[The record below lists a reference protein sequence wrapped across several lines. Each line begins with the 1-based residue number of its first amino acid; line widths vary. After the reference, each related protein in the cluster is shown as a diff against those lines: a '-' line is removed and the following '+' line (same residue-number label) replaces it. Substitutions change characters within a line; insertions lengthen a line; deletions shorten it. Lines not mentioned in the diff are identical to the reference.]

1 MTESNGTA
9 KHDTRALLDAF
20 FEKKSEVAA
29 VLRDLGSI
37 ATEVGAKSLGER
49 IAHDLVKKLDEDR
62 FHLVVVGEFNH
73 GKTTFVNSLLGES
86 ALATGVTPT
95 TAAIH
100 HLRWADAPEAFVVY
114 ASGRREPIPFGD
126 AKKFA
131 VGGGAVG
138 EEVDFLEIGY
148 PAKLLKERI
157 LLVDTPGV
165 NDLSHQRADITYSYI
180 PRADAVLFLLD
191 AGQILKESE
200 RVFLN
205 DKILKAS
212 RDKIVFVI
220 TKWDL
225 LSADERTEA
234 LAYAKEQLAKLV
246 KDPVVFPVSAENA
259 LAGDAARSGISGGS
273 SPTPHDVSRRRA
285 RAHLA
290 RQHALGEGVS
300 ASITLAKGVDARRR
314 SLAMQT
320 EELDRRIGLL
330 EVDLAGQSRTIEQR
344 RFPTSAKRSAAS
356 RWAPKKDLD
365 KFVDDMIRQVP
376 DVIDNAPAGGLK
388 QYLPA
393 FLEDELKKWAEHATR
408 GVASQLETLAEK
420 TIALVRDDAAASGQR
435 VSDVL
440 GTDTKRL
447 DVSVD
452 TFGYD
457 VGVVALLL
465 GGLGVMFI
473 NPLVGAIVAVSGPI
487 PLALVM
493 KGRVED
499 ELKKQAKERAHEMLR
514 LAAQKVGP
522 KLNEMIDEFAA
533 KLDAWVVTASEEL
546 HREVLEVLRATRT
559 ARAVGE
565 AEAAKGAE
573 LVEAQAARLGKARTQ
588 LDALR
593 TALAVPKEKLR
604 VAVTDA
610 TVNRR
615 ASARYEREE
624 ALGAVRVER
633 IEALLETPPVFDDP
647 RSVGDAHRV
656 VGDARQREAER
667 RCAPFSMQRAP
678 LRVAERANRLVAVE
692 HRAEERRLERVA
704 ERPRDRG
711 HHDVVGKDPVG
722 RALEVEERRDRPV
735 RVPEHVVSKE
745 ISVHEPTRQ

>member
-1 MTESNGTA
+1 VTESNGTT
-9 KHDTRALLDAF
+9 KHDSRALLDAF
-20 FEKKSEVAA
+20 FEKKTEVAA

-73 GKTTFVNSLLGES
+73 GKTTFVNSLLGEA

-100 HLRWADAPEAFVVY
+100 HLRWADAPEAAVVY

-131 VGGGAVG
+131 VGGGTIA
-138 EEVDFLEIGY
+138 EDVDYLEIGY

-205 DKILKAS
+205 DKLLKAS

-225 LSADERTEA
+225 LSAEERTEA

-259 LAGDAARSGISGGS
+259 LAGDAARSGISELL
-273 SPTPHDVSRRRA
+273 TYLTTF
-285 RAHLA
+285 LA
-290 RQHALGEGVS
+290 EERGRIMLDNALGEGVS

-330 EVDLAGQSRTIEQR
+330 ETDLAGQSRTIEQR
-344 RFPTSAKRSAAS
+344 RSDIREEVRGIKVGA
-356 RWAPKKDLD
+356 KKDLD

-376 DVIDNAPAGGLK
+376 DVIDNAPPGDLK

-408 GVASQLETLAEK
+408 SVASQLETLAEK
-420 TIALVRDDAAASGQR
+420 TIALVRDDAIASGRR

-457 VGVVALLL
+457 VGVVALLV

-487 PLALVM
+487 LALVM

-499 ELKKQAKERAHEMLR
+499 ELKKQAKERAPEMLR
-514 LAAQKVGP
+514 LAAQKVAP
-522 KLNEMIDEFAA
+522 KLDEMVDEFAV
-533 KLDAWVVTASEEL
+533 KLDTWVVTASEEL

-559 ARAVGE
+559 ARAAGE

-573 LVEAQAARLGKARTQ
+573 LVEAQAVRLGKARTE

-593 TALAVPKEKLR
+593 AGLAAPKEKLR
-604 VAVTDA
+604 IAVSDA
-610 TVNRR
+610 TV
-615 ASARYEREE
+615 
-624 ALGAVRVER
+624 
-633 IEALLETPPVFDDP
+633 
-647 RSVGDAHRV
+647 H
-656 VGDARQREAER
+656 
-667 RCAPFSMQRAP
+667 
-678 LRVAERANRLVAVE
+678 
-692 HRAEERRLERVA
+692 
-704 ERPRDRG
+704 
-711 HHDVVGKDPVG
+711 
-722 RALEVEERRDRPV
+722 
-735 RVPEHVVSKE
+735 
-745 ISVHEPTRQ
+745 